1 MKSVPAYWAEVRAH
15 FLFGAHGN
23 AAKMAAPHTAA
34 TERGPP
40 MQGWGGRLG
49 GTPRPT
55 TGGSRCC
62 ATTAEPRAVGEC
74 GRDGARP
81 SHAGGGARRPAEPRA
96 AVERRPYRMMIIV
109 RTALGLA
116 RRSLPSSTVSEM
128 MSA

>member
-1 MKSVPAYWAEVRAH
+1 MKSVPAYWVAARAH
-15 FLFGAHGN
+15 FLFGANGN
-23 AAKMAAPHTAA
+23 AAKMAAFHAAA

-55 TGGSRCC
+55 MGGSRCC
-62 ATTAEPRAVGEC
+62 ATA
-74 GRDGARP
+74 
-81 SHAGGGARRPAEPRA
+81 AEPRA
-96 AVERRPYRMMIIV
+96 AVERPYRMMIVV

-116 RRSLPSSTVSEM
+116 RRSLPSSTVSEI